1 MVKLTSA
8 IPLIIFLAF
17 ISINFNCLNRSLPK
31 NPYPFSVVIII
42 EENNIPHGQ
51 ASGFIYNNEKG
62 LIATAGHVI
71 EEGKKPGHS
80 FKVLIDDHQYEALA
94 LWKHQTAE
102 IGLLQIK
109 KLETTFFN
117 NSLPQTLFSTTLPAV
132 GDSLTLIGFKPIDLE
147 SNYCLPQKVYAYQ
160 ICQQEIPLVIELV
173 DARSRDIS
181 LPMAIE
187 EMQELIRL
195 KKENPDL
202 NYEDIFY
209 TKHLVANPV
218 NRDFGAKNG
227 GLSGGVLIDRQG
239 LARAIFWGDN
249 GKRYG
254 FVSLREIP
262 QKYQPQN

>member
-1 MVKLTSA
+1 MKLTSV

-17 ISINFNCLNRSLPK
+17 ISVKFNCLNRPLPI

-51 ASGFIYNNEKG
+51 ASGFIYDNKKG

-71 EEGKKPGHS
+71 EEGKKPGYS
-80 FKVLIDDHQYEALA
+80 FKIHIDDHQYEAFI

-109 KLETTFFN
+109 KLETTFLN
-117 NSLPQTLFSTTLPAV
+117 NSLPQTLFSTTLPAI
-132 GDSLTLIGFKPIDLE
+132 GDSLTLIGFKPADLE
-147 SNYCLPQKVYAYQ
+147 NDYCLPQKVHGYQ
-160 ICQQEIPLVIELV
+160 ICQQEIPMVIELV
-173 DARSRDIS
+173 DARSRDVS
-181 LPMAIE
+181 LPMAIN

-209 TKHLVANPV
+209 TKHLVANPTDR
-218 NRDFGAKNG
+218 NFKTENT
-227 GLSGGVLIDRQG
+227 GLSGGVLIDQQG

-262 QKYQPQN
+262 QEYNPQN